1 MESIAIFFVLVLGF
15 LIILFFLNNKFNQI
29 QNLSKNSEDI
39 VKIIEILK
47 NSSFEDRKLLLD
59 SLQKNTNS
67 LNLRLDN
74 TAKIITDVQK
84 SIGEMSEIGRGIK
97 ELQDFLKSPKL
108 RGGMGEHVLNEL
120 LAQVLPKQSFHLQY
134 SFRNGRKVD
143 AAIKTSAGIIP
154 IDSKFPMENFRKI
167 LDTKNSDEKDNFRK
181 AFERDVKLHIDTIAQ
196 KYISTEE
203 GTIDYALMY
212 VPSESV
218 YYEIVNNADLFE
230 YAGKKMVMPVSPTT
244 FYAFLKAILMSF
256 EGQKIEEKAKEV
268 LLTLKGIQ
276 KEYARVDQTLKV
288 LQRHMNN
295 ANNTLVSLNILFGNL
310 GQKVLNTKLLEEEL
324 NEDKDQK

>member
-1 MESIAIFFVLVLGF
+1 MEAIAIFFVLVFGF
-15 LIILFFLNNKFNQI
+15 LIILFFLNSKFNQI
-29 QNLSKNSEDI
+29 QNLGKSSEDFL
-39 VKIIEILK
+39 KIIEILK

-74 TAKIITDVQK
+74 TAKIIADVQK

-256 EGQKIEEKAKEV
+256 EGQRIEEKAKEV

-276 KEYARVDQTLKV
+276 KEYTRVDQTLKV

-310 GQKVLNTKLLEEEL
+310 GQKVLNTKLLEKEL
-324 NEDKDQK
+324 KKDKD